1 MTAVT
6 MPVIP
11 SARPLAPGRLK
22 AFHQIADAHP
32 VPFAIAVTGD
42 WIRASGRL
50 NHNVRPNHSRRNL
63 YRSDLAN
70 RNALLVAAEQTPLHA
85 AHAQR
90 ADYDTRRTPQ
100 IPLRPA
106 ARGKGLFGSRR
117 IRTGRGLTGGGCSPS
132 QTRLFPT

>member
-1 MTAVT
+1 MTGVT

-22 AFHQIADAHP
+22 AFHQIADAHR
-32 VPFAIAVTGD
+32 VAFAMAVTGNR
-42 WIRASGRL
+42 IRASGRL
-50 NHNVRPNHSRRNL
+50 NHSVRPNHSRRNL

-90 ADYDTRRTPQ
+90 ADYDARWKPQ

-106 ARGKGLFGSRR
+106 ARCNGIFGSSGSAARPAWE
-117 IRTGRGLTGGGCSPS
+117 GR
-132 QTRLFPT
+132 